1 MDCILIYDLTMQYTL
16 KINIFYNKQ
25 IVNTIKNYLCRYGIV
40 MIFVCNNELDL
51 LK

>member
-1 MDCILIYDLTMQYTL
+1 MIQYTL

-25 IVNTIKNYLCRYGIV
+25 IVNIIKNYLCLCRYGIV
-40 MIFVCNNELDL
+40 MIFVCNNKLDL